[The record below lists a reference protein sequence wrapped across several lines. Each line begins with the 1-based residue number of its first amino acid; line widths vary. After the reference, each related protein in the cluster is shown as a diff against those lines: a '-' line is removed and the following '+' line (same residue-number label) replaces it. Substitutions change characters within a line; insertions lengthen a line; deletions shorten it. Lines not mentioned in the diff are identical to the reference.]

1 LRRIKIKSIR
11 KSVKQF
17 NQFILEA
24 RTTQASQQAR
34 RLGLVGDGHGDW
46 YDKQGTLKAKTIK
59 GELKMFTP
67 KTGKEDTKSAEKTTS
82 TARSGSI
89 GTGKEDRSQG
99 SARDAAA
106 NQEVERLKGIVQQA
120 QARQEF
126 DAMARKEPLTIAFD
140 KFDDQEV
147 GANILAAVEETA
159 SGQAYFVFP
168 SRDADIEGLKT
179 AYPEISES
187 IVDDEN
193 AETIYD
199 VLQSIYQSGY
209 NAINVVVRKS
219 RAQEIAKLALEQNGK
234 LYNYVMLNIIPVD
247 ERSIREQYI
256 AGDIF
261 KIGSLVESNGKT
273 GNVFRRGANHLICI
287 DSDKNMFRTWISETK
302 EINKNT

>member
-1 LRRIKIKSIR
+1 M
-11 KSVKQF
+11 KQF

-24 RTTQASQQAR
+24 RTTQASAQAR
-34 RLGLVGDGHGDW
+34 RLGLVGNGHGDW
-46 YDKQGTLKAKTIK
+46 YDKQGALKAKTIK

-67 KTGKEDTKSAEKTTS
+67 KPDKEDTKGAEKTTS
-82 TARSGSI
+82 TARSGSS
-89 GTGKEDRSQG
+89 GASKEDRSQG
-99 SARDAAA
+99 SGRDAAA
-106 NQEVERLKGIVQQA
+106 DQEVERLKGIVQQA

-140 KFDDQEV
+140 KFDDEEV
-147 GANILAAVEETA
+147 SANILAAVEETS
-159 SGQAYFVFP
+159 SGQPYFVFP

-199 VLQSIYQSGY
+199 VLQSIYESGY
-209 NAINVVVRKS
+209 NALNVVVRKS

>member
-1 LRRIKIKSIR
+1 M
-11 KSVKQF
+11 
-17 NQFILEA
+17 
-24 RTTQASQQAR
+24 
-34 RLGLVGDGHGDW
+34 GLVGNGHGDW
-46 YDKQGTLKAKTIK
+46 YDKQGALKAKTIK

-67 KTGKEDTKSAEKTTS
+67 RPEKKEEPSAEKTTS
-82 TARSGSI
+82 AGSA
-89 GTGKEDRSQG
+89 GGSKAGQEDRSQG
-99 SARDAAA
+99 AGGAAA
-106 NQEVERLKGIVQQA
+106 NQELERLKSVVQQA

-140 KFDDQEV
+140 KFDDEEV
-147 GANILAAVEETA
+147 GANILAAVEEA
-159 SGQAYFVFP
+159 SSGQPYFVFP

-199 VLQSIYQSGY
+199 VLQSIYESGY

-261 KIGSLVESNGKT
+261 REGQFVETKKSSGLII
-273 GNVFRRGANHLICI
+273 RRGANHVICLDESGGTFRSWITEIKMDYEVICI
-287 DSDKNMFRTWISETK
+287 K
-302 EINKNT
+302 